1 MALSGAHGFK
11 MSNAEMNSVSI
22 NCKKW
27 LGSGPAKSAP
37 AGSNGAFHAAAA
49 CLLCGLLALFWSV
62 AAVAAGDGEPERPPA
77 GLMWNR
83 SGLPAVFPLQVRTPE
98 GDDYFLVLSGSKGD
112 ALAAYIR
119 GGEYFKVLVPPGRF
133 ALRFAGGADWL
144 GEARL
149 FGPDTGIFELPE
161 PLEFA
166 VRGAGIKAGHLVT
179 LTGEPLH
186 GGLRAEVEGQ
196 FVCQIAGLEGIK
208 PQQAEPE
215 RFRGF
220 GLGGDAQARA
230 VTHLRWRL
238 GLTGVEPGTPDALWQ
253 RGQFVLG
260 NPNLP
265 RHPPHRAWPGLP
277 QVQSGFRSYSVRSLY
292 CG

>member
-1 MALSGAHGFK
+1 
-11 MSNAEMNSVSI
+11 MSNAEMNFVSI
-22 NCKKW
+22 DCKKW
-27 LGSGPAKSAP
+27 LGSGPDKSAP
-37 AGSNGAFHAAAA
+37 AGSRGVLHAAAA
-49 CLLCGLLALFWSV
+49 CLFCGLLALFWSV

-119 GGEYFKVLVPPGRF
+119 GGKFFKVLVPPGRY
-133 ALRFAGGADWL
+133 ALRFAGGAGWL

-149 FGPDTGIFELPE
+149 FGPDTGFFELPE

-166 VRGAGIKAGHLVT
+166 VRGTGIKAGHMVT
-179 LTGEPLH
+179 LTRELPR

-196 FVCQIAGLEGIK
+196 FVCQVASLEGMA
-208 PQQAEPE
+208 PQQAVPQG
-215 RFRGF
+215 RRGF

-230 VTHLRWRL
+230 GLHLRWRL
-238 GLTGVEPGTPDALWQ
+238 RLTGVEPGTPDARWQ
-253 RGQFVLG
+253 RSLFVLES
-260 NPNLP
+260 PNLR
-265 RHPPHRAWPGLP
+265 RHPPNTTEPGQP
-277 QVQSGFRSYSVRSLY
+277 QVQTGYRSYSVRSLY